1 MLSTILLTEAF
12 IFIFISMLYTCVLIK
27 EDKVQKYYDRLRAMV
42 IASLVLVVLA
52 PFYIWYANIFF
63 LNVGISILGLLDFI
77 VFGLMADT
85 LWRK

>member
-12 IFIFISMLYTCVLIK
+12 IFILTSMLYTFVLIK

-42 IASLVLVVLA
+42 ITSLVLVVLT
-52 PFYIWYANIFF
+52 PFYVLYANTFF
-63 LNVGISILGLLDFI
+63 INVGISILGLMDFI
-77 VFGLMADT
+77 VFGLLADT

>member
-12 IFIFISMLYTCVLIK
+12 IFILTSMLYTFVLIK

-42 IASLVLVVLA
+42 ITSLVLVVLT
-52 PFYIWYANIFF
+52 PFYILYASTFF
-63 LNVGISILGLLDFI
+63 INVGISILGLMDFI
-77 VFGLMADT
+77 VFGLLADT

>member
-12 IFIFISMLYTCVLIK
+12 IFILTSMLYTFVLIK

-42 IASLVLVVLA
+42 ITSLVLIVLT
-52 PFYIWYANIFF
+52 PFYIWYANTFF
-63 LNVGISILGLLDFI
+63 INVGISILGLMDFI
-77 VFGLMADT
+77 VFGLLADT